1 MEGKYGKCR
10 GEEKVSRRIREGETG
25 KRRMKEIRS
34 SRKEKICDY
43 LTALQKQE
51 NGINW
56 LREQRYRK
64 G

>member
-1 MEGKYGKCR
+1 M
-10 GEEKVSRRIREGETG
+10 SRRIREGETG

-51 NGINW
+51 NEINW